1 MTAIVATS
9 RKIAVIIYK
18 MLTTKQA
25 FCYDVSSDEMV
36 RVKEYRVKK
45 ALKVLRES
53 EVPLEKLQDLFAS

>member
-36 RVKEYRVKK
+36 KVKEYRVKK